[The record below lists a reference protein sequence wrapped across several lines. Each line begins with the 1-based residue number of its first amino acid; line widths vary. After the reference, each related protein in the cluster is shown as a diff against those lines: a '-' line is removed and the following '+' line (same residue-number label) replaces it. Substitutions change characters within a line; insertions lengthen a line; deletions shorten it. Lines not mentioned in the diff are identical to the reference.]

1 MKVRA
6 VGRHLLIRTEKERVE
21 SKTAGGI
28 VLPHSSTER
37 EEEAVQIAE
46 VVDVGDIAF
55 EDLKAFKARQDAIRN
70 QEALVKTLKGEYELL
85 KSLQGKGLVGEND
98 PDIVGAPDRPS
109 AWDRY
114 EAERN
119 VLIDMMKSGE
129 APAST
134 APAATTPAPAASA
147 EGRKAKV
154 LADFAALP
162 PEQQTDEAMLSMMKA
177 AGLK

>member
-55 EDLKAFKARQDAIRN
+55 DDQPE
-70 QEALVKTLKGEYELL
+70 T
-85 KSLQGKGLVGEND
+85 
-98 PDIVGAPDRPS
+98 
-109 AWDRY
+109 
-114 EAERN
+114 RN
-119 VLIDMMKSGE
+119 VVRRGVKIITQRYPGTPFYGKAEWDSKDKYSPYRLIMDTEVRGVIDDVQG
-129 APAST
+129 
-134 APAATTPAPAASA
+134 A
-147 EGRKAKV
+147 EIHV
-154 LADFAALP
+154 
-162 PEQQTDEAMLSMMKA
+162 
-177 AGLK
+177 